1 MYKES
6 ESTVGSQS
14 RKVNHSALFVFL
26 LLGRESRPNR
36 NMTFHFL
43 IVPKGFPTLD
53 LFREGKFYPFWGLHK
68 WGGGGSYNCLHW
80 GERLSWIF
88 LNILENPGRSRKEGH
103 DKLKLSSN
111 WSIFACLW
119 STLDKVKQSQ
129 LRKKSP
135 HCQSIGRTIWF
146 IISRLDNQVFGEELG
161 LISGTCSSRV
171 SKEQLYGKRIYL
183 TLKYVGHLFYGFSEQ
198 ILAKCTNINPFYVWE
213 GKLYFINMQ
222 IQRTFMSICMQ

>member
-1 MYKES
+1 
-6 ESTVGSQS
+6 
-14 RKVNHSALFVFL
+14 
-26 LLGRESRPNR
+26 
-36 NMTFHFL
+36 MTFHFL

-68 WGGGGSYNCLHW
+68 WGGGGSYNCLHC

-171 SKEQLYGKRIYL
+171 SKEQLYGKRISHFKICWPPFLRILWANSGQMY
-183 TLKYVGHLFYGFSEQ
+183 KYKSILCLRGEIVFYKYANPTDLHVHMYAIDQDVFSKK
-198 ILAKCTNINPFYVWE
+198 I
-213 GKLYFINMQ
+213 
-222 IQRTFMSICMQ
+222 